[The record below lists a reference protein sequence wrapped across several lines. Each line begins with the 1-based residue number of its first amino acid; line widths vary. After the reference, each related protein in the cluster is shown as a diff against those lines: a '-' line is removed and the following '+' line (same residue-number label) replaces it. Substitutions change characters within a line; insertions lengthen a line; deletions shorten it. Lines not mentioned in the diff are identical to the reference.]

1 VHAFVPAGPIN
12 NVEVAFS
19 GSQIKDRAMH
29 IVPADLPGLRM
40 MILFSRP
47 SLSLENTS
55 PAL

>member
-1 VHAFVPAGPIN
+1 MPAGPIN

-40 MILFSRP
+40 LILFSRP